1 MLNSGMARVK
11 VLVLVLVLRIL
22 EKTCNI
28 LTSDFIVRSHK
39 GDDGES
45 DQEHD
50 NQTRSHVCGLD
61 CTELSG
67 PRFLY
72 LYQHLNRPICIQDG
86 QRQCSNDM

>member
-11 VLVLVLVLRIL
+11 VLVLVLRIL
-22 EKTCNI
+22 EKTCSDI

-39 GDDGES
+39 GGDGES
-45 DQEHD
+45 DQEHE
-50 NQTRSHVCGLD
+50 NQTRSHVFGLD
-61 CTELSG
+61 STELSG

-86 QRQCSNDM
+86 R